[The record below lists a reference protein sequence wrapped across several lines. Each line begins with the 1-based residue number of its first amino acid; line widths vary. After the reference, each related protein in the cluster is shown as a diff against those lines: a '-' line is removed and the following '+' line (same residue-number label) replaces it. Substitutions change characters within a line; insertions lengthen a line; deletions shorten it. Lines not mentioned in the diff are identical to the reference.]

1 MGLLYSHY
9 EANPVTNNNINA
21 VSGTL
26 VKTFQKS
33 YFVTCEFGSWLAK
46 GLFDKELP
54 NLGYQGNY
62 YNYERGKEVVVLQA
76 MLCGE
81 KRLLVEVINKED
93 YDEIFNLESKGGNNE
108 K

>member
-33 YFVTCEFGSWLAK
+33 YFITCEFGSYLAK
-46 GLFDKELP
+46 GLFDEEKP
-54 NLGYQGNY
+54 NLGYENDY
-62 YNYERGKEVVVLQA
+62 YVYARGKEVVIIQI

-93 YDEIFNLESKGGNNE
+93 YDEIFNLETEGGNNE

>member
-26 VKTFQKS
+26 VKTFKKS
-33 YFVTCEFGSWLAK
+33 YFITCEFGSYLAK
-46 GLFDKELP
+46 GLFDKEKP
-54 NLGYQGNY
+54 NLGYQSVYSNYARGN
-62 YNYERGKEVVVLQA
+62 EVVVLQT

-81 KRLLVEVINKED
+81 NRLLVEVINKED
-93 YDEIFNLESKGGNNE
+93 YDKIFNLENKGGNNE

>member
-26 VKTFQKS
+26 VKTFKKS
-33 YFVTCEFGSWLAK
+33 YFVTCEFGSYLAR
-46 GLFDKELP
+46 GLFDKEKP
-54 NLGYQGNY
+54 NLGYQNTY
-62 YNYERGKEVVVLQA
+62 SYVRGKEVVVLQI

-81 KRLLVEVINKED
+81 NRLLAEIINKED
-93 YDEIFNLESKGGNNE
+93 YDELFNLETKGE
-108 K
+108 